1 MPWGFVVPAG
11 TIRGMRR
18 KILGIL
24 ISLMTFLVVL
34 NLIPRAVELWDAEPP
49 WRSAAATG
57 QL

>member
-1 MPWGFVVPAG
+1 
-11 TIRGMRR
+11 MRR
-18 KILGIL
+18 KILWIL

-49 WRSAAATG
+49 WRAAEAAG